1 MYAILNQLKS
11 DGISSIYFRK
21 PKYIPF
27 TGLVATHGTKRFI
40 LRGGS
45 RGVWDVEMPLTIKN
59 VTIAHKKKFYK
70 SVMCYFFGNDVE
82 IDYEEIDK
90 NVPFKSLTYPSA
102 T

>member
-21 PKYIPF
+21 PKYKPF
-27 TGLVATHGTKRFI
+27 TGLVASCGNKRFI
-40 LRGGS
+40 FRGS
-45 RGVWDVEMPLTIKN
+45 SNGVWDVQMPLSIKN
-59 VTIAHKKKFYK
+59 VTIAHKKNFYK

-90 NVPFKSLTYPSA
+90 NVPFKSITYPSA